1 MEKKPI
7 VVGRGGIL
15 VVTRNGLISTRH
27 FRATFCATIQNAV
40 VFNDESVA
48 SMSCCGVLCCNFGA

>member
-7 VVGRGGIL
+7 VVGRGGIP
-15 VVTRNGLISTRH
+15 VFTRNGIISTRH
-27 FRATFCATIQNAV
+27 LRATFCATIQHAV

-48 SMSCCGVLCCNFGA
+48 SMSCCGVLRCKFGA